1 VIRSG
6 FKRPTLERKRTVHT
20 PVPEHLRRGSMTP
33 VAGIPA
39 SAIEKFT
46 YVRSK
51 ALLVACREIPCQN
64 CGMADGTVVAAHSN
78 QARHGKCKAKKASD
92 QFVASLCMKCHSD
105 LDQGA
110 QMTREQRAGM
120 WDNAHRNTVKTLVKR
135 GLWPLD
141 VEIPDIR
148 SMN

>member
-1 VIRSG
+1 MIRSS
-6 FKRPTLERKRTVHT
+6 FKRPTIERKRTVHT
-20 PVPEHLRRGSMTP
+20 PIAPENRRGSMAP
-33 VAGIPA
+33 VAAEVSPIG
-39 SAIEKFT
+39 KFT

-92 QFVASLCMKCHSD
+92 QFVASLCHKCHSD
-105 LDQGA
+105 LDQGN
-110 QMTREQRAGM
+110 QMTRAERAGM

-135 GLWPLD
+135 GLWPLA
-141 VEIPDIR
+141 VPIPDTR

>member
-1 VIRSG
+1 MKRTG
-6 FKRPTLERKRTVHT
+6 FARPTIERKRTVHT
-20 PVPEHLRRGSMTP
+20 PIAPENRRGSMAP
-33 VAGIPA
+33 VATEVSPLG
-39 SAIEKFT
+39 KFT

-64 CGMADGTVVAAHSN
+64 CGLADGTVVAAHSN

-92 QFVASLCMKCHSD
+92 QFVASLCHKCHSD

-110 QMTREQRAGM
+110 QMTRAERETM
-120 WDNAHRNTVKTLVKR
+120 WSNAHRNTVRQLVRR

-148 SMN
+148 RTN